1 MNESEAKFRQGLLA
15 KMTEQV
21 TVELP
26 EAMVKAE
33 VDRLMEN
40 YAARLQQQGI
50 TMEMYVKY
58 TGTTI
63 EKVREELHDVAVA
76 QIKQQLALDAVV
88 AAEQIVIS
96 DEDVDAE
103 VRKAAANLNVPYE
116 RVIEGLDRDGL
127 KADLARDRAMGLVAA
142 EAKPHLIAAEPDDG
156 EIKLTEVTKD
166 EAPAEEAPAE
176 EKKPAKKRTTKKKTE
191 EPAAEGEE
199 APAPK
204 KTTRKKKTEEAP
216 TEE

>member
-1 MNESEAKFRQGLLA
+1 
-15 KMTEQV
+15 
-21 TVELP
+21 
-26 EAMVKAE
+26 
-33 VDRLMEN
+33 
-40 YAARLQQQGI
+40 
-50 TMEMYVKY
+50 MEMYVKY

-176 EKKPAKKRTTKKKTE
+176 EAPAEEKKPAKKRTTKKKTE

-204 KTTRKKKTEEAP
+204 KTTRKKKTEEAS